1 MAIEIRET
9 PPGGDLRDFLNV
21 VDYIDRD
28 DKNYVRP
35 LNMELKERLSPKNPF
50 FKHAEGSLFTAYRN
64 GWCVGRITAQVDRAH
79 LDLHGDGA
87 GFFGFLDTVDDAEVS
102 GALLGAAGQW
112 LRTRGMKKMRGPMS
126 LNVNEELGCLVEGF
140 DTPPM
145 VMMPHHRPYQA
156 GLIER
161 AGLVK
166 VKDLYA
172 WRYTVGDVPARA
184 RRAHDEINALP
195 EVKARHLDMKRLDQ
209 EVRVVMD
216 IFNDAWQQNWGFVP
230 LTEAELA
237 QLAKDFKLILVP
249 ELTYLVEIDGEPAAF
264 AVAIPNL
271 NEMVRDLKG
280 KLSPA
285 GIAKLIWRLKVRGPQ
300 TARLCFLG
308 VRKKYRSVKKYG
320 GLSTYLYAKMNDS
333 GKRLG
338 IKWGELSYTLEDNAP
353 VNLGIKFMGG
363 KLYKRYRLFERDL

>member
-9 PPGGDLRDFLNV
+9 RVGGDLRDFLNV
-21 VDYIDRD
+21 VDYIYRD

-50 FKHAEGSLFTAYRN
+50 FRHAEGSLFTAYRN

-87 GFFGFLDTVDDAEVS
+87 GFFGFLDTVDDEEVS
-102 GALLGAAGQW
+102 GALLGAAAEW
-112 LRTRGMKKMRGPMS
+112 LSARGMKKMRGPMS
-126 LNVNEELGCLVEGF
+126 LNVNEEIGCLVEGF

-145 VMMPHHRPYQA
+145 VMMPHHRPYQG

-161 AGLVK
+161 AGLTK

-172 WRYTVGDVPARA
+172 WRYTVGNVPARA
-184 RRAHDEINALP
+184 RRAHDEIEALP
-195 EVKARHLDMKRLDQ
+195 EIKTRHLDMKRLDR

-216 IFNDAWQQNWGFVP
+216 IFNDAWRQNWGFVP
-230 LTEAELA
+230 LTEAELG
-237 QLAKDFKLILVP
+237 QLAKDFKLILIP

-285 GIAKLIWRLKVRGPQ
+285 GIAKLIWRLKVRGPE

-308 VRKKYRSVKKYG
+308 VRKKYRGVKKYG